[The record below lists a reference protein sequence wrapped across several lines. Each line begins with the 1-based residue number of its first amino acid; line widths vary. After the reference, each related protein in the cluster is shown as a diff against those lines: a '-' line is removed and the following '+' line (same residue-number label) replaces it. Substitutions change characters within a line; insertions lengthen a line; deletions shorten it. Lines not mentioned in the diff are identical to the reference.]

1 MKCPGRFKTSRTRV
15 VKRPPGEPP
24 NVPSRNAPCAAR
36 AHPSRRG
43 DSLSARG
50 MKMLQDGIDQTEI
63 AVGSVQCKPVIGE
76 SRARGWIQRFKVL

>member
-1 MKCPGRFKTSRTRV
+1 V

-63 AVGSVQCKPVIGE
+63 AVGSGAVQAGDWRVE
-76 SRARGWIQRFKVL
+76 SARVDSKIQSTVTTVTGGAARIS